1 MNEEEIEGEEK
12 FSEIEQIRANVYAGV
27 HNMTMISKQLSESS
41 QCLHNIEETLEE
53 IKQNQKRSKLIPIV
67 LSLILIVLLI
77 K

>member
-41 QCLHNIEETLEE
+41 QCLHNIEET
-53 IKQNQKRSKLIPIV
+53 
-67 LSLILIVLLI
+67 
-77 K
+77 